1 MKSLAAMGNVD
12 AMYTLG
18 GNYLYGIGV
27 DVDLEQA
34 HSYLEKA
41 AEKGLTA
48 ATDLMKNIFAD
59 DWKSTELELDF

>member
-1 MKSLAAMGNVD
+1 MTTKFDIIKLKSLAAMGNVD

-34 HSYLEKA
+34 HSYLEKSCR
-41 AEKGLTA
+41 ERSYSSNRF
-48 ATDLMKNIFAD
+48 DEEYICR
-59 DWKSTELELDF
+59 

>member
-1 MKSLAAMGNVD
+1 MTTKFDIIKLKSLAAMGNVD

-34 HSYLEKA
+34 HSYLEIKIGVVY
-41 AEKGLTA
+41 K
-48 ATDLMKNIFAD
+48 MMISD
-59 DWKSTELELDF
+59 DELHYE